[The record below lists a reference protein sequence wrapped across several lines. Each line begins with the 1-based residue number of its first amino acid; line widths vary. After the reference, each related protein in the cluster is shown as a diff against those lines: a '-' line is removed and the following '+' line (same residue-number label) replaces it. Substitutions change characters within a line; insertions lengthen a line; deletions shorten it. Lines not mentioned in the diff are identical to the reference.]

1 MTQQTDT
8 VNSISNN
15 LKIVNFY
22 TLLPKISDKKPFIF
36 YIIFC
41 QNMKKSQTKGE
52 NTMKTPL
59 EYTKNL
65 KNHIITPQMLLDCLY
80 SSNKRAKNWRDKEQ
94 EYREFY
100 RSSRYSYDKYDNE
113 AKAREKKLKYYK
125 QKEIML
131 SVLQPVCIHRECI
144 GYERHRIYD
153 YEKDYIKYKNEF
165 VWENRFWSD
174 ELNRFVYFG
183 DIELRENPK
192 YHYYLFYSIGSD
204 LAHTFHTP
212 ISEDDVK
219 KYNLDIVDIDTLYTE
234 GHDIHDLISNQF
246 VTKVVTLI
254 ESGNY
259 MYILNAPKH

>member
-1 MTQQTDT
+1 M
-8 VNSISNN
+8 
-15 LKIVNFY
+15 F
-22 TLLPKISDKKPFIF
+22 
-36 YIIFC
+36 
-41 QNMKKSQTKGE
+41 QNKHCRSKGE

-100 RSSRYSYDKYDNE
+100 RSSRYSYDKYDNV
-113 AKAREKKLKYYK
+113 AIA
-125 QKEIML
+125 
-131 SVLQPVCIHRECI
+131 
-144 GYERHRIYD
+144 
-153 YEKDYIKYKNEF
+153 
-165 VWENRFWSD
+165 
-174 ELNRFVYFG
+174 
-183 DIELRENPK
+183 

-212 ISEDDVK
+212 ISEDDAK

>member
-1 MTQQTDT
+1 
-8 VNSISNN
+8 
-15 LKIVNFY
+15 
-22 TLLPKISDKKPFIF
+22 
-36 YIIFC
+36 
-41 QNMKKSQTKGE
+41 
-52 NTMKTPL
+52 MKTPL

-153 YEKDYIKYKNEF
+153 YENTESRILYSVLERMFPDGEETYTFEEIKRLFEEEGVYPKNFEAAL
-165 VWENRFWSD
+165 STC
-174 ELNRFVYFG
+174 
-183 DIELRENPK
+183 IEEGW
-192 YHYYLFYSIGSD
+192 I
-204 LAHTFHTP
+204 
-212 ISEDDVK
+212 
-219 KYNLDIVDIDTLYTE
+219 IDC
-234 GHDIHDLISNQF
+234 GN
-246 VTKVVTLI
+246 
-254 ESGNY
+254 GNY
-259 MYILNAPKH
+259 TR

>member
-1 MTQQTDT
+1 MG
-8 VNSISNN
+8 
-15 LKIVNFY
+15 
-22 TLLPKISDKKPFIF
+22 KPF
-36 YIIFC
+36 
-41 QNMKKSQTKGE
+41 
-52 NTMKTPL
+52 
-59 EYTKNL
+59 
-65 KNHIITPQMLLDCLY
+65 
-80 SSNKRAKNWRDKEQ
+80 
-94 EYREFY
+94 
-100 RSSRYSYDKYDNE
+100 
-113 AKAREKKLKYYK
+113 
-125 QKEIML
+125 
-131 SVLQPVCIHRECI
+131 
-144 GYERHRIYD
+144 
-153 YEKDYIKYKNEF
+153 NEF

-174 ELNRFVYFG
+174 ELNGFVYFG

-219 KYNLDIVDIDTLYTE
+219 KYNLDIVDIDKLYTE